1 MSDML
6 KVACVQLT
14 STTEIGRNIEISSGL
29 IREAHAMGA
38 QIISLP
44 EVVNL
49 VQRSRRKSEKVL
61 QVEDKET
68 ALNAYRELA
77 AELGVWLH
85 AGSLVV
91 KLLDDERNV
100 NRSFLID
107 DKGQISATYDKI
119 HMFDVDLEN
128 GVSFRESKAFR
139 PGDRAVLAETPWCGI
154 GLTVCYDLR
163 FPYLY
168 RALAQA
174 GARILMVP
182 AAFTRQTGN
191 AHWHILLQARAIETG
206 CFVVAA
212 AQCGYHEDGRKTYG
226 HSLVVAPWGEVLVD
240 GGEEPGVIV
249 AELDLSLV
257 DKARGMVPSLTHAR
271 EFAPPLPFGLRA
283 AGE

>member
-14 STTEIGRNIEISSGL
+14 STTDIVRNIEISSGL
-29 IREAHAMGA
+29 IREAHGAGA
-38 QIISLP
+38 QLISLP

-49 VQRSRRKSEKVL
+49 VQRSRRKSAEVV
-61 QVEDKET
+61 QTEEEET
-68 ALNAYRELA
+68 SLKTYRELA
-77 AELGVWLH
+77 AELGIWLH

-91 KLLDDERNV
+91 KLSDDKRNV

-107 DKGQISATYDKI
+107 NEGGIAATYDKI

-139 PGDRAVLAETPWCGI
+139 SGNRAVLAETPWCGI
-154 GLTVCYDLR
+154 GLSVCYDVR

-168 RALAQA
+168 RALAHA

-182 AAFTRQTGN
+182 AAFTRQTGR

-212 AQCGYHEDGRKTYG
+212 AQCGNHEDGRETYG
-226 HSLVVAPWGEVLVD
+226 HSLIVAPWGEILVD
-240 GGEEPGVIV
+240 GGDEPGVV
-249 AELDLSLV
+249 MSELDLSLV
-257 DKARGMVPSLTHAR
+257 DKARGMIPSLRHDC
-271 EFAPPLPFGLRA
+271 EFALPEPLGLRA
-283 AGE
+283 TGE